1 MNCPECSEEIW
12 DLPHGYKLAKCWNAE
27 GHQSGAPF
35 AFDTMG
41 DDFDTMGDDD
51 DSE

>member
-12 DLPHGYKLAKCWNAE
+12 DLPHGYKLAKCWNAA
-27 GHQSGAPF
+27 GHQSGAPL
-35 AFDTMG
+35 A
-41 DDFDTMGDDD
+41 FDTMGDDD